1 MKLVFFG
8 TSNVALPIL
17 EALSKQHQILAV
29 VTQPDSKVGRKQEI
43 QESPVSVLA
52 TEMKLKILKPEKV
65 RGNQEFYQ
73 QLKNLTSP
81 SPNPSPSTFAKASN
95 FTKVS
100 SDESAD
106 KQGRGTEQGADIFVV
121 VSYGQIMPLEVI
133 NLPKYKTI
141 NVHFSVLPKY
151 RGASPIQSAL
161 LNGEEFTGTS
171 IFILD
176 EKVDHGSLLA
186 TEVVKI
192 DADDNALTL
201 SQKLAYKSAALINT
215 VIEDYITGKIAPL
228 PQDESA
234 ATHTKHIEKADGKI
248 DWNKSAQEIYNQ
260 FRAFYPWPG
269 VWTKWNGKLLKTT
282 DIQVNTLQMP
292 TELAKP
298 GIVLDGGVVVCGQGT
313 SIKIKSLQM
322 EGKKEMVVNEFINGQ
337 RNFVGSTLN

>member
-1 MKLVFFG
+1 MKIVFFG

-17 EALSKQHQILAV
+17 EALSKQHEILAV

-81 SPNPSPSTFAKASN
+81 SPNPSPG
-95 FTKVS
+95 
-100 SDESAD
+100 
-106 KQGRGTEQGADIFVV
+106 GRGTEQGADIFVV
-121 VSYGQIMPLEVI
+121 VSYGQIMPLEII
-133 NLPKYKTI
+133 NMPKFKTI

-161 LNGEEFTGTS
+161 LNGEEYTGTS

-176 EKVDHGSLLA
+176 EKVDHGPLLA

-192 DADDNALTL
+192 DSDDNSLTL

-215 VIEDYITGKIAPL
+215 VLDDYVTGKITPL

-234 ATHTKHIEKADGKI
+234 ATHTTHIEKADGKI
-248 DWNKSAQEIYNQ
+248 DWSKTAGEIYNR

-269 VWTKWNGKLLKTT
+269 VWTKWNGKLLKAT
-282 DIQVNTLQMP
+282 DLEINTQQIP
-292 TELAKP
+292 TESAKP

-313 SIKIKSLQM
+313 FIKIKSLQM
-322 EGKKEMVVNEFINGQ
+322 EGKKEMLINDFINGY
-337 RNFVGSTLN
+337 REFVGSRLG